1 MNSNININQGADK
14 KSTEHRLVLD
24 NRGNLEISGVCEVIA
39 FDDSYVSLDTVCGA
53 LDIDGTGLTIKDL
66 SVENG
71 KISISGKVGGIWYT
85 DKKAKTERRGLF
97 SAKR

>member
-1 MNSNININQGADK
+1 MNSNINSNQGEIK
-14 KSTEHRLVLD
+14 KSTEHRLTLD
-24 NRGNLEISGVCEVIA
+24 SRGALEISGVCEVIA
-39 FDDSYVSLDTVCGA
+39 FDESCVSLDTVCGA
-53 LDIDGTGLTIKDL
+53 LDIDGTGLTVKDL

-71 KISISGKVGGIWYT
+71 KISISGKISGIWYT